1 MHKCG
6 VVVELLV
13 QILCD
18 LVPTLN
24 VTNCRKQPL
33 KKVKVELRHQIF
45 CEKTMQQVNIQ
56 SLIWKNSCICD
67 VRHPRYTYFFH
78 EITTF
83 IKVRLAFVFGL
94 QTL

>member
-13 QILCD
+13 HILCD

-33 KKVKVELRHQIF
+33 KKVKVELQHQIF
-45 CEKTMQQVNIQ
+45 CKKTMQQLNIQ
-56 SLIWKNSCICD
+56 SLNWKNPVYAMYVII
-67 VRHPRYTYFFH
+67 RYTFFV
-78 EITTF
+78 
-83 IKVRLAFVFGL
+83 KS
-94 QTL
+94 QNS

>member
-6 VVVELLV
+6 VVVELLLH
-13 QILCD
+13 ILCHLV

-45 CEKTMQQVNIQ
+45 CEKNLQQLNIQ
-56 SLIWKNSCICD
+56 SLIWKNPVYAIYVILELDILFLYNC
-67 VRHPRYTYFFH
+67 
-78 EITTF
+78 
-83 IKVRLAFVFGL
+83 
-94 QTL
+94 

>member
-56 SLIWKNSCICD
+56 SLIWN
-67 VRHPRYTYFFH
+67 PTYAMYV
-78 EITTF
+78 ILDILTF
-83 IKVRLAFVFGL
+83 VAKS
-94 QTL
+94 QHS

>member
-6 VVVELLV
+6 VVVELLLH
-13 QILCD
+13 ILCHLV

-45 CEKTMQQVNIQ
+45 CEKNVQHLLKYTV
-56 SLIWKNSCICD
+56 SDLEKSCICD
-67 VRHPRYTYFFH
+67 VRHPRIRYTFFVKSQH
-78 EITTF
+78 S
-83 IKVRLAFVFGL
+83 
-94 QTL
+94 

>member
-13 QILCD
+13 HILCD

-45 CEKTMQQVNIQ
+45 CEKNLQHLNNIQ
-56 SLIWKNSCICD
+56 SLIWKNPVYAVYVILELDILFPSNHNIHKNSC
-67 VRHPRYTYFFH
+67 
-78 EITTF
+78 
-83 IKVRLAFVFGL
+83 GL
-94 QTL
+94 CF

>member
-13 QILCD
+13 HILCD

-33 KKVKVELRHQIF
+33 KKVKVELQHQIF
-45 CEKTMQQVNIQ
+45 LQKNHAAIKYTVSELEK
-56 SLIWKNSCICD
+56 SCICD
-67 VRHPRYTYFFH
+67 VCHN
-78 EITTF
+78 
-83 IKVRLAFVFGL
+83 
-94 QTL
+94 